1 MKRIGFSIIDGSH
14 PIVPIMLNDASKAK
28 EMAKEMLSEGIY
40 VVGFYY
46 PVVPKGKARI
56 RIQISAAMEK
66 AHLDKA
72 LNSFQKVG
80 KKLNLL

>member
-1 MKRIGFSIIDGSH
+1 
-14 PIVPIMLNDASKAK
+14 
-28 EMAKEMLSEGIY
+28 
-40 VVGFYY
+40 VGFYY